1 MKVRKTELAD
11 MDQRVRAAFINAL
24 GGFKSLVLIGT
35 KSAEGQANLAV
46 FSSLFHIGANPP
58 LFGIIVRPDKSD
70 RHTFE
75 NIQAAGQF
83 SVNHVTKEFFEKAHQ
98 TSARYPREVS
108 EFDAVGLTPEH
119 WNGYSAPLVMESQVK
134 WMAECREIHDLKING
149 THMVIAE
156 IVEVS
161 VPNDCVSTDGWVD
174 LEKAGTVTV
183 SGLDSYHV
191 TSQLARLSY
200 AKPDQPLK
208 KL

>member
-1 MKVRKTELAD
+1 
-11 MDQRVRAAFINAL
+11 
-24 GGFKSLVLIGT
+24 
-35 KSAEGQANLAV
+35 
-46 FSSLFHIGANPP
+46 
-58 LFGIIVRPDKSD
+58 
-70 RHTFE
+70 
-75 NIQAAGQF
+75 
-83 SVNHVTKEFFEKAHQ
+83 
-98 TSARYPREVS
+98 
-108 EFDAVGLTPEH
+108 
-119 WNGYSAPLVMESQVK
+119 
-134 WMAECREIHDLKING
+134 REIHDLKING